1 MEQAGKEELFLGK
14 KRNLDLKDFNISE
27 YAYKELQ
34 YFCMQYGEKKK
45 MIEEGYGPSGIRI
58 KLTPRGS
65 GVSDPTFETADRIIK
80 IKNDIEMI
88 ENAAKETDGIL
99 YKYIIRNV
107 SEGTPFEVL
116 EVPCGRRQFY
126 DKRKIFFN
134 KLYRKKNE
142 KI

>member
-1 MEQAGKEELFLGK
+1 MKR
-14 KRNLDLKDFNISE
+14 KRNLDLKNFDISE

-34 YFCMQYGEKKK
+34 YFCMQYIEKKK
-45 MIEEGYGPSGIRI
+45 MIEEEYGPRGVRM
-58 KLTPRGS
+58 KLTPRGN
-65 GVSDPTFETADRIIK
+65 GISDPTFEAADRIMK
-80 IKNDIEMI
+80 IKNDVEMI
-88 ENAAKETDGIL
+88 EDAARETDDIL
-99 YKYIIRNV
+99 YKYIIKNV

-134 KLYRKKNE
+134 KLYKKKNE

>member
-1 MEQAGKEELFLGK
+1 MEQVGKEELFLGK
-14 KRNLDLKDFNISE
+14 KRNLDLKNFNISE

-45 MIEEGYGPSGIRI
+45 MIEEGYGPSGIRM
-58 KLTPRGS
+58 KLTPKGS

>member
-14 KRNLDLKDFNISE
+14 KRNLDLKNFNISE

-45 MIEEGYGPSGIRI
+45 MIEEGYGPNGIRM

>member
-1 MEQAGKEELFLGK
+1 M
-14 KRNLDLKDFNISE
+14 
-27 YAYKELQ
+27 
-34 YFCMQYGEKKK
+34 
-45 MIEEGYGPSGIRI
+45 
-58 KLTPRGS
+58 KLTPRGN

>member
-1 MEQAGKEELFLGK
+1 MEQVGKEELFLGK
-14 KRNLDLKDFNISE
+14 KRNLDLKNFNISE

-45 MIEEGYGPSGIRI
+45 MIEEGYGPSGIRM

>member
-1 MEQAGKEELFLGK
+1 MGK
-14 KRNLDLKDFNISE
+14 KRSLDLKNFNISE

-45 MIEEGYGPSGIRI
+45 MIEEGYGPRGIRM
-58 KLTPRGS
+58 KMTPRGS
-65 GVSDPTFETADRIIK
+65 GISDPTFEAAERIIK
-80 IKNDIEMI
+80 IKNDVEMI
-88 ENAAKETDGIL
+88 EDAAKETDGIL